1 VIVIGNNW
9 TKFSVG
15 WFAGPYKE
23 GCWPW
28 RLALFGEDSFLLFS
42 YPIGIFLGGWFSI
55 LKICS
60 AFYKKRIISLG
71 FSFWVVL
78 VKYFQVE
85 TRIVSLKFGDI

>member
-28 RLALFGEDSFLLFS
+28 RLAL
-42 YPIGIFLGGWFSI
+42 
-55 LKICS
+55 
-60 AFYKKRIISLG
+60 YKKSIISLG

-85 TRIVSLKFGDI
+85 TSIVSLKFGDI